1 MLYVSI
7 VSFSI
12 NFSSVEKTVV
22 LESERMSVEDTFNK
36 VSVSDLSHQG
46 LFVVENISVWKFSEV
61 DEVFSVHAVVLS
73 LAESASADIKDEAAG
88 TDFASEARLFVIDR
102 M

>member
-12 NFSSVEKTVV
+12 NISSVEKTVV
-22 LESERMSVEDTFNK
+22 LESERMSVEDAFNK
-36 VSVSDLSHQG
+36 VSISDLGHQG
-46 LFVVENISVWKFSEV
+46 LFVVENISGRVLSEI
-61 DEVFSVHAVVLS
+61 DEVFSVHAIVLS
-73 LAESASADIKDEAAG
+73 LAEGESADIKDEAAG
-88 TDFASEARLFVIDR
+88 ADFASKTRLFVINR